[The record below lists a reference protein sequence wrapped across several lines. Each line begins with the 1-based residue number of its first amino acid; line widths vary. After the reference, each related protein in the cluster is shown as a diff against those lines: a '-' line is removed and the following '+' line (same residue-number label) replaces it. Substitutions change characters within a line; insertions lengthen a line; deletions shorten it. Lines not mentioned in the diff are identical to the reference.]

1 MTRFA
6 SLCPAGVV
14 QWQDLSFPS
23 SRRGFDSHRPLHS
36 SFYFSLSWRAA
47 KAHEG
52 LQPAWPA
59 VAALPEIPIRQR
71 PAPSGNARPQS
82 AGAGLGKHQS
92 GPGKARIQA
101 QAPLPHDGR
110 KPAPKA
116 KESAWR
122 PARFPARFAMT
133 LPERPPRPGAT
144 ACRAKAPP
152 VPRFHSFALL
162 RPAAASGW
170 RIPRIRPF

>member
-1 MTRFA
+1 MARFA

-71 PAPSGNARPQS
+71 PAPS
-82 AGAGLGKHQS
+82 AGAGFGKHQS

-110 KPAPKA
+110 KPAP
-116 KESAWR
+116 R
-122 PARFPARFAMT
+122 PKSQPGARRALRCTP
-133 LPERPPRPGAT
+133 PERPPRPGAT

>member
-1 MTRFA
+1 MTLESEKTFVINELA
-6 SLCPAGVV
+6 TGCC
-14 QWQDLSFPS
+14 
-23 SRRGFDSHRPLHS
+23 SHRPLHS

-110 KPAPKA
+110 KPAPRLKSQPGA
-116 KESAWR
+116 RRALRCPCLNARRARAQPLAARRRLQSPASILSPCCGQPQRQAGEFLESA
-122 PARFPARFAMT
+122 PFESS
-133 LPERPPRPGAT
+133 LPKGMLTCP
-144 ACRAKAPP
+144 
-152 VPRFHSFALL
+152 
-162 RPAAASGW
+162 
-170 RIPRIRPF
+170 